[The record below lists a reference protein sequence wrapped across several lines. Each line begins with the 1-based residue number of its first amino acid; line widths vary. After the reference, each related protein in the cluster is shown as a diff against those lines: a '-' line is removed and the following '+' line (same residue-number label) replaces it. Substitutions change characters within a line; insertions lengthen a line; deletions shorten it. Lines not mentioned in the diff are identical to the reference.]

1 MRASW
6 GLSSP
11 SAGPVVEKATP
22 RIRGVSDHPPQPDAA
37 ELERIVARLKDE
49 IELSGSTGAS
59 AGDGADSS
67 RLAIRGEAERAWA
80 VTADR
85 PFLFKA
91 GALGRARGLALV
103 PVKAVLRKLMRW
115 YVEPV
120 AADQRTFNAIALR
133 LVDALSEATDAAHAK
148 AAELGE
154 KLAAAERQRQVL
166 ETRHEALETRLETR
180 LEEHDDRMLRLER
193 RPASAQPRPSAEIA
207 PAQPIPSPQAGF
219 DYFAFETRMRGPQKL
234 VRERQRPYV
243 EDFRGAEP
251 VLDVGC
257 GRGEFLSLLRE
268 EGIDARGVDLDAD
281 MAAFCRE
288 QGLAVEQADA
298 LSYLS
303 GLEEDSLGGI
313 FAAQFVEHLPPAR
326 LAGFLDLAASRL
338 RPKGVLVLETINPL
352 SLFALRNYFADL
364 THAQPLVPETLTLLV
379 RQAGFAEAET
389 RFLNEPPEEQ
399 LLEPVRLPAEASFD
413 AARQTLD
420 ANRSKLNQII
430 FGPQDYALV
439 ARR

>member
-1 MRASW
+1 V
-6 GLSSP
+6 G
-11 SAGPVVEKATP
+11 EKATP
-22 RIRGVSDHPPQPDAA
+22 RICGVPDHPPQPDAA
-37 ELERIVARLKDE
+37 EIERIVARLKDE
-49 IELSGSTGAS
+49 VELAASPGAS
-59 AGDGADSS
+59 PGDGADSS

-85 PFLFKA
+85 PFLFKP

-133 LVDALSEATDAAHAK
+133 LVDALSEATDAAHGK

-154 KLAAAERQRQVL
+154 TLAAAERQG
-166 ETRHEALETRLETR
+166 HALEMRLEALETR

-193 RPASAQPRPSAEIA
+193 RPATAQPRPSAETA
-207 PAQPIPSPQAGF
+207 PAEPIPSQQAGL

-234 VRERQRPYV
+234 VRERQRHYV

-257 GRGEFLSLLRE
+257 GRGEFLSLLEE
-268 EGIDARGVDLDAD
+268 EGIEARGVDLDAD

-288 QGLAVEQADA
+288 QGLAVEHADG

-303 GLEEDSLGGI
+303 GLEEGLLGGI

-364 THAQPLVPETLTLLV
+364 THTQLLVPETLTLLV

-399 LLEPVRLPAEASFD
+399 LLEPVRLPGEASFD
-413 AARQTLD
+413 AARRALD

>member
-1 MRASW
+1 VA
-6 GLSSP
+6 
-11 SAGPVVEKATP
+11 
-22 RIRGVSDHPPQPDAA
+22 DQPPQPDAA
-37 ELERIVARLKDE
+37 EIERIVARLKDE
-49 IELSGSTGAS
+49 VELSGSTWS
-59 AGDGADSS
+59 AVDGADSS

-133 LVDALSEATDAAHAK
+133 LVDALSEATDAAHRK

-154 KLAAAERQRQVL
+154 ALAAAERRRQ
-166 ETRHEALETRLETR
+166 ALETRLETR
-180 LEEHDDRMLRLER
+180 LDAVEKQHETRLDEHDDRILRLER
-193 RPASAQPRPSAEIA
+193 RPAAAQPRPPAETS
-207 PAQPIPSPQAGF
+207 PAEPIPASQAGF

-257 GRGEFLSLLRE
+257 GRGEFLSLLKE
-268 EGIDARGVDLDAD
+268 EGIEARGVDLDAD

-288 QGLAVEQADA
+288 QDLAVEHADG

-303 GLEEDSLGGI
+303 GLEEGSLGGI

-364 THAQPLVPETLTLLV
+364 THEQPLVPETLTLLV

-413 AARQTLD
+413 AARQALD